1 MKIKNIILTGGATA
15 GHIWPII
22 AVAQELKN
30 ENVKYLYVGLK
41 SGMEA
46 KISANYGLPFHGII
60 TGKIRNYFAWSNFID
75 PFKIIIGIIQALF
88 IIIKL
93 RPSTIF
99 SKAGY
104 VAVPILFWAKV
115 FNIPTVIHESDSV
128 IGKTNEWA
136 GSFAKRICLGFPIEY
151 YDRKEVEKFQKN
163 LVYTGIPVRKEF
175 FEIKT
180 NFYSRSDRPIIL
192 ITGGSQGAA
201 SINKIIKEIIVV
213 LADKYEIFHLCG
225 ESEFSLFKKFEQKYY
240 HVFSFYSDMPELMK
254 KASLV
259 ITRAGSTLA
268 EISAMSKA
276 SIIIPLPWAAR
287 DHQAANARIYQENRA
302 AEVIPE
308 NHLTGDLLI
317 SVITRLM
324 DNDEYRADLG
334 RNAHKFAQADSAE
347 KISKILIEEMK

>member
-1 MKIKNIILTGGATA
+1 M
-15 GHIWPII
+15 
-22 AVAQELKN
+22 
-30 ENVKYLYVGLK
+30 
-41 SGMEA
+41 
-46 KISANYGLPFHGII
+46 
-60 TGKIRNYFAWSNFID
+60 
-75 PFKIIIGIIQALF
+75 
-88 IIIKL
+88 
-93 RPSTIF
+93 
-99 SKAGY
+99 
-104 VAVPILFWAKV
+104 
-115 FNIPTVIHESDSV
+115 
-128 IGKTNEWA
+128 
-136 GSFAKRICLGFPIEY
+136 
-151 YDRKEVEKFQKN
+151 
-163 LVYTGIPVRKEF
+163 
-175 FEIKT
+175 
-180 NFYSRSDRPIIL
+180 